1 MTQYD
6 DIIVTPVYG
15 PLSHQAPNAM
25 GPHNLGVL
33 RGTRATPQQFH
44 PSQEPVYSEQ
54 FSNARQQYMRTAQT
68 PQSILQARQL
78 AIQRVNSAHLNTYSM
93 STQIHYP
100 TSSHM
105 NYIAPTDSSLYISR
119 KKANAVGKSSY
130 NIGYP
135 AHTPVT
141 TKNYFPTEVRTTLRR
156 VRSGGCVA
164 PKKKGAIAN
173 RHLSNPGALGIGS
186 AVRSTY

>member
-25 GPHNLGVL
+25 APHNLGVL
-33 RGTRATPQQFH
+33 PVARSNPPLFY

-54 FSNARQQYMRTAQT
+54 FSNARQQYIRTAQT
-68 PQSILQARQL
+68 QQSILQARQR
-78 AIQRVNSAHLNTYSM
+78 AIQRVNSSRLNDFSM
-93 STQIHYP
+93 SSQIQYP
-100 TSSHM
+100 VSSHM